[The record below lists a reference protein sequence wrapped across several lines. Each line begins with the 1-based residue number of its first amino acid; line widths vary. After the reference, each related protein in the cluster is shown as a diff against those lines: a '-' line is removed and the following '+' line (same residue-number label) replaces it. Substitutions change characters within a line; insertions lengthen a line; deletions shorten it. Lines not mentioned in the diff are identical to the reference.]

1 MARNMTPVGKMSRR
15 EGVQLHPKAAKTLAK
30 RNFAPGQHGQARR
43 PKPSDYAVQLREKQ
57 KVKRLYGVMEKQ
69 FRRYVGEAER
79 REGVA
84 GENLLRLLEQRLDN
98 TVYRLGLAPSR
109 QAARQMVTHAHIRLN
124 DKKVDVPSIQVKT
137 GDLVTIK
144 SSSQKSVLFTDIA
157 EQLKND
163 ARTLPSWLKFDAKKM
178 VGTVTGQP
186 LREDSDNFIE
196 EQLIIEFYSR

>member
-1 MARNMTPVGKMSRR
+1 MARNLTPISKLSRR

-69 FRRYVGEAER
+69 FRRYVAEAER
-79 REGVA
+79 QEGVS

-98 TVYRLGLAPSR
+98 VVYKLGLAPSR

-124 DKKVDVPSIQVKT
+124 DKKVDVPSIQVKA
-137 GDLVTIK
+137 GDIISVK
-144 SSSQKSVLFTDIA
+144 ESSKKKPLFV
-157 EQLKND
+157 ELSERMKND
-163 ARTLPSWLKFDAKKM
+163 SSELPSWLKIDGKKM

-186 LREDSDNFIE
+186 VREDSDGFIE

>member
-1 MARNMTPVGKMSRR
+1 MARNLTPIAKLSRR
-15 EGVQLHPKAAKTLAK
+15 EGVQLHPKAAKALTR

-69 FRRYVGEAER
+69 FRRYVAEAIR

-98 TVYRLGLAPSR
+98 TVYRLGLASSR

-124 DKKVDVPSIQVKT
+124 GKKVDVPSIQVKP
-137 GDLVTIK
+137 GDTIEVK
-144 SSSQKSVLFTDIA
+144 ESSKKKPLFVELS
-157 EQLKND
+157 EQLKTN
-163 ARTLPSWLKFDAKKM
+163 APESPSWLKLDTKKLA
-178 VGTVTGQP
+178 GTVTGSP
-186 LREDSDNFIE
+186 VREDSDNFIE

>member
-1 MARNMTPVGKMSRR
+1 MARNLTPISKLSRR
-15 EGVQLHPKAAKTLAK
+15 EGVQLHPKAAKALAK

-98 TVYRLGLAPSR
+98 AVYRLGLAPSR

-124 DKKVDVPSIQVKT
+124 DKKVDVPSIQVKV
-137 GDLVTIK
+137 GDIITIK
-144 SSSQKSVLFTDIA
+144 ESSKKKPLFADLA

-163 ARTLPSWLKFDAKKM
+163 AREMPSWLKLDAKKM
-178 VGTVTGQP
+178 VGTVTSQP

>member
-1 MARNMTPVGKMSRR
+1 MARNLTPISKLSRR
-15 EGVQLHPKAAKTLAK
+15 EGVQLHPKAAKALAK

-69 FRRYVGEAER
+69 FRRYASEAER

-124 DKKVDVPSIQVKT
+124 DKKVDVPSIQVKA
-137 GDLVTIK
+137 GDVITIK
-144 SSSQKSVLFTDIA
+144 DSSKKKALFVDLT

-163 ARTLPSWLKFDAKKM
+163 AREMPSWLKLDTKKM

-186 LREDSDNFIE
+186 VREDSDNFIE

>member
-1 MARNMTPVGKMSRR
+1 MARNLTPISKLSRR
-15 EGVQLHPKAAKTLAK
+15 EGVQLHPKAAKALAK

-69 FRRYVGEAER
+69 FRRYVVEAER
-79 REGVA
+79 REGVS

-98 TVYRLGLAPSR
+98 AVYRLGLAPSR

-124 DKKVDVPSIQVKT
+124 DKKVDVPSIQVKA
-137 GDLVTIK
+137 GDVITIK
-144 SSSQKSVLFTDIA
+144 ESSKKKALFADLA

-163 ARTLPSWLKFDAKKM
+163 AREMPSWLKLDAKKM

-186 LREDSDNFIE
+186 VREDSDNFIE

>member
-1 MARNMTPVGKMSRR
+1 MARNLTPIGKLSRR
-15 EGVQLHPKAAKTLAK
+15 EGVQLHPKAAKALTR
-30 RNFAPGQHGQARR
+30 RNYAPGQHGQARR

-69 FRRYVGEAER
+69 FRRYVTEAER

-84 GENLLRLLEQRLDN
+84 GENLLMLLEQRLDN

-124 DKKVDVPSIQVKT
+124 GKKVDVPSIQVKP
-137 GDLVTIK
+137 GDEITIK
-144 SSSQKSVLFTDIA
+144 ESSLKKPLFVTLTEDI
-157 EQLKND
+157 KNT
-163 ARTLPSWLKFDAKKM
+163 APTMPSWLKFDAKKLK
-178 VGTVTGQP
+178 GGVTSHP
-186 LREDSDNFIE
+186 LRADSDDFIE

>member
-1 MARNMTPVGKMSRR
+1 MARNLTPISKLSRR
-15 EGVQLHPKAAKTLAK
+15 EGVQLHPKAAKALAK

-69 FRRYVGEAER
+69 FRRYVSEAER

-98 TVYRLGLAPSR
+98 TVYRLGMASSR
-109 QAARQMVTHAHIRLN
+109 QAARQMVTHTHIRLN
-124 DKKVDVPSIQVKT
+124 DKKVDVPSIQVKV
-137 GDLVTIK
+137 GDVITVK
-144 SSSQKSVLFTDIA
+144 ESSKKKVLFTDLA

-163 ARTLPSWLKFDAKKM
+163 AREMPSWLKLDAKKM

-186 LREDSDNFIE
+186 LREDSDSFIE

>member
-1 MARNMTPVGKMSRR
+1 MARNLTPISKLSRR

-69 FRRYVGEAER
+69 FRRYVAEAEWQ
-79 REGVA
+79 EGVS

-98 TVYRLGLAPSR
+98 VVYKLGLAPSR

-124 DKKVDVPSIQVKT
+124 DKKVDVPSIQVKA
-137 GDLVTIK
+137 GDIISVK
-144 SSSQKSVLFTDIA
+144 ESSKKKPLFV
-157 EQLKND
+157 ELSERMKND
-163 ARTLPSWLKFDAKKM
+163 SSELPSWLKIDGKKM

-186 LREDSDNFIE
+186 VREDSDGFIE
-196 EQLIIEFYSR
+196 EQLTIEFYSR